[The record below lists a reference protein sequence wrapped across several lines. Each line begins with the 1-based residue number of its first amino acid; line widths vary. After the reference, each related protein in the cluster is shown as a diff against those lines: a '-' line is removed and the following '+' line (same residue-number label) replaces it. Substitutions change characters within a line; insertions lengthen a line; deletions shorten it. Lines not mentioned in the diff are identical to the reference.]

1 MCSSLSQ
8 VALASLQRW
17 TGYSNRRMENGL
29 QIRNNGRCVVCDCCS
44 GEPRICGHGWAAQQ
58 GSGGRGFARTARP
71 IPVLPHYSARMR
83 GAVWLGQ
90 PTILLV
96 RGASWLR
103 SVLGSCRLT
112 GSDRWVGIPTD
123 SPFVSSAATA
133 IYRSDRNIRSLAR
146 RHLWVGA
153 SMCRNRPMGMGID
166 RHRRKCQRAC
176 HCGYC
181 ERLQD
186 RDTTLCNDAPS

>member
-1 MCSSLSQ
+1 MASAQVGTASWAMCSSLSQ

-17 TGYSNRRMENGL
+17 MGYSNWRMENGL
-29 QIRNNGRCVVCDCCS
+29 QIRNSGRCVVCDCCS

-71 IPVLPHYSARMR
+71 IPVLPYCSARMR

-112 GSDRWVGIPTD
+112 ASDRWRLNTNRFSLSSQALRLQFTVLIEI
-123 SPFVSSAATA
+123 SAALQGDTCG
-133 IYRSDRNIRSLAR
+133 LA
-146 RHLWVGA
+146 HP
-153 SMCRNRPMGMGID
+153 C
-166 RHRRKCQRAC
+166 
-176 HCGYC
+176 
-181 ERLQD
+181 
-186 RDTTLCNDAPS
+186 